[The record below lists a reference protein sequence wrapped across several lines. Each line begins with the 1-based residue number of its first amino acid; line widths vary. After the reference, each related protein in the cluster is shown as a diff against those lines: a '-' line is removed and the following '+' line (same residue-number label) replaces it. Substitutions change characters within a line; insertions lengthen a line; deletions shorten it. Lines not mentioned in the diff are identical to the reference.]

1 MTDDDFSTLCKTLKE
16 TNMFK
21 RRTLTSALMAATL
34 LVTTS
39 AFAQFAERTIKF
51 TNGVN
56 EDHPVGLGV
65 KRMQEVLNAKTGG
78 KIKINAFWGGSAG
91 GDLPATQALRA
102 GTQEMVCTS
111 SSPLVGIV
119 KELGAFDLPFLFAN
133 EKEADIVLDGQAGAY
148 FNKKLEDAGLVN
160 LAYWE
165 NGFRNLTNSKR
176 PVAKAEDFDGVK
188 VRVMQNN
195 IFLDTFKTLGS
206 NAVPMAFGE
215 VFTALETKTIDG
227 QENPFVTIETSKLNE
242 VQKYLSVTRHAYTPF
257 LVLYSKKL
265 WDQLNA
271 QEQAVLREA
280 AMEGQKVQRAANRSL
295 NEKSL
300 SSLKTKGMVVNEV
313 APAEQLRM
321 FQKVKPVYDRNIPT
335 IGGEAVNMV
344 LEGLKKARG
353 G

>member
-1 MTDDDFSTLCKTLKE
+1 
-16 TNMFK
+16 MFK

-56 EDHPVGLGV
+56 EDHPVGLVV

-133 EKEADIVLDGQAGAY
+133 EKEADAVLDGPAGAY

-176 PVAKAEDFDGVK
+176 PVARAEDFDGVK

-265 WDQLNA
+265 FDQLNP

-280 AMEGQKVQRAANRSL
+280 AMEGQKVQRTANRTL
-295 NEKSL
+295 NEQSL
-300 SSLKTKGMVVNEV
+300 ANLKVKGMMVNEV
-313 APAEQLRM
+313 TSAEQLRM
-321 FQKVKPVYDRNIPT
+321 FQKVRPVYDRNIPT
-335 IGGEAVNMV
+335 IGSEAVNMV

>member
-1 MTDDDFSTLCKTLKE
+1 MFRRTALISTLAAA
-16 TNMFK
+16 
-21 RRTLTSALMAATL
+21 ALLASTA
-34 LVTTS
+34 

-65 KRMQEVLNAKTGG
+65 KKMQEVLAAKTGG
-78 KIKINAFWGGSAG
+78 KMKIVAFWGGSAG

-119 KELGAFDLPFLFAN
+119 KELGVFDLPFLFAN
-133 EKEADIVLDGQAGAY
+133 EKEADAVLDGPAGVY
-148 FNKKLEDAGLVN
+148 FNKKLDEVGLVN

-176 PVAKAEDFDGVK
+176 AVAKVEDFDGVK
-188 VRVMQNN
+188 LRVMQNN

-227 QENPFVTIETSKLNE
+227 QENPFVTIETSKFNE

-265 WDQLNA
+265 WEQLNP

-280 AMEGQKVQRAANRSL
+280 AVEGQKVERAANRAL
-295 NEKSL
+295 NEKAL
-300 SSLKTKGMVVNEV
+300 ANLKAKGMQVNEIS
-313 APAEQLRM
+313 AAEHKRM
-321 FQKVKPVYDRNIPT
+321 LERVKPVYDKNVPL
-335 IGGEAVNMV
+335 IGAEAVNLV
-344 LEGLKKARG
+344 LDSLKKARG

>member
-1 MTDDDFSTLCKTLKE
+1 MICDDFSTLCLTLKE

-34 LVTTS
+34 LVATS

-133 EKEADIVLDGQAGAY
+133 EKEADAVLDGPAGAY
-148 FNKKLEDAGLVN
+148 FNKKLEDAGVVN

-176 PVAKAEDFDGVK
+176 PVAKPEDFDGVK

-195 IFLDTFKTLGS
+195 IFLDTFKTLGT

-280 AMEGQKVQRAANRSL
+280 AMEGQKVQRSANRTL
-295 NEKSL
+295 NEQSL
-300 SSLKTKGMVVNEV
+300 TSLKAKGMVVNEV
-313 APAEQLRM
+313 TPAEQLRM

-344 LEGLKKARG
+344 LDGLKKARG

>member
-1 MTDDDFSTLCKTLKE
+1 
-16 TNMFK
+16 MFK

-34 LVTTS
+34 LVATS

-133 EKEADIVLDGQAGAY
+133 EKEADIVLDGPAGAY

-176 PVAKAEDFDGVK
+176 PVARAEDFDGVK

-265 WDQLNA
+265 FDQLNP

-280 AMEGQKVQRAANRSL
+280 AMEGQKVQRTANRTL
-295 NEKSL
+295 NEQSL
-300 SSLKTKGMVVNEV
+300 ANLKVKGMMVNEV
-313 APAEQLRM
+313 TSAEQLRM
-321 FQKVKPVYDRNIPT
+321 FQKVRPVYDRNIPT

>member
-1 MTDDDFSTLCKTLKE
+1 
-16 TNMFK
+16 MFK

-34 LVTTS
+34 MVATS

-133 EKEADIVLDGQAGAY
+133 EKEADAVLDGPAGAY
-148 FNKKLEDAGLVN
+148 FNKKLEEAGVVN

-176 PVAKAEDFDGVK
+176 PVAKPEDFDGVK

-195 IFLDTFKTLGS
+195 IFLDTFKTLGT

-280 AMEGQKVQRAANRSL
+280 AMEGQKVQRAANRTLNDQSL
-295 NEKSL
+295 T
-300 SSLKTKGMVVNEV
+300 SLKNKGMVVNEV
-313 APAEQLRM
+313 TPAEQLRM

-344 LEGLKKARG
+344 LDGLKKARG